1 MRVAVALLVG
11 GMNVS
16 HSGVFVCPLVPVHSL
31 QPGLQPWLNHRHGCP
46 FVSGR
51 PPGSPAAQLPFGP
64 RHEQPEWLP
73 TLCWT
78 NAPSLKID
86 IFLSRALRGSGLV
99 MDECPA
105 ASPSIAA
112 SASGRIVIV
121 VAVGLARTC
130 EPTRPQQLA
139 PLLLCPARG
148 PCMHPACT
156 YPEKLPRATERRK
169 SAGAR
174 R

>member
-112 SASGRIVIV
+112 SASGRIVIA
-121 VAVGLARTC
+121 VAVGLARRVRTH
-130 EPTRPQQLA
+130 A
-139 PLLLCPARG
+139 PAAA
-148 PCMHPACT
+148 CMA
-156 YPEKLPRATERRK
+156 
-169 SAGAR
+169 
-174 R
+174 